1 MNKETKRELIDY
13 IRNNTISRKVPTY
26 NIFGVETKKTLL
38 PIFYSDTFK
47 LLYPEE
53 YFTQFAIDEIVDIIE
68 DYITKNN
75 LPLKVIMTKNEN
87 IAALHTKG
95 WKIQVKE

>member
-1 MNKETKRELIDY
+1 MNKETKRKLIDY
-13 IRNNTISRKVPTY
+13 IRNNTISRKVQTY
-26 NIFGVETKKTLL
+26 NMLGLEQKKTLL
-38 PIFYSDTFK
+38 PLFYSDTFK

-68 DYITKNN
+68 EYITKNN